1 MVNPQPLSNL
11 SLFRYRLKDDVRES
25 MYDEAK
31 KFTKALGKRKFM
43 GGKQP
48 NLADLVGCFNC

>member
-1 MVNPQPLSNL
+1 
-11 SLFRYRLKDDVRES
+11 

-31 KFTKALGKRKFM
+31 KFTKALGKKKFM

-48 NLADLVGCFNC
+48 NLADLVICLCIQ

>member
-1 MVNPQPLSNL
+1 
-11 SLFRYRLKDDVRES
+11 

-31 KFTKALGKRKFM
+31 KFTKALGKKKFM

-48 NLADLVGCFNC
+48 NLADLVIFLCIQ